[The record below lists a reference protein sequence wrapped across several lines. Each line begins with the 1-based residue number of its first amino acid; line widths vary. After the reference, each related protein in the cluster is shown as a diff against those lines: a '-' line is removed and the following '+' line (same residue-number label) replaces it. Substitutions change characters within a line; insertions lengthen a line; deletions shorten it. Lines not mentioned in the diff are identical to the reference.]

1 MKRSQGEWI
10 MKAVTL
16 GDLYQSDGRS
26 RTVWSVDSIIDVPK
40 SGTMV
45 RLAKIDGYGSVTV
58 HLSQLGVGS
67 GFTKI
72 DEVLIQTR

>member
-1 MKRSQGEWI
+1 M
-10 MKAVTL
+10 
-16 GDLYQSDGRS
+16 
-26 RTVWSVDSIIDVPK
+26 DSIIDVPK

-58 HLSQLGVGS
+58 HVSQLGVGS

-72 DEVLIQTR
+72 DEALVQTR

>member
-1 MKRSQGEWI
+1 MR
-10 MKAVTL
+10 AVAL

-45 RLAKIDGYGSVTV
+45 RLTKIDGYGSVTV
-58 HLSQLGVGS
+58 HASQLGVSG
-67 GFTKI
+67 GFTRI
-72 DEVLIQTR
+72 DDVFIR